1 MRAIVFL
8 LVGAFATP
16 GFAQGSGELSPNT
29 SEHLFSC
36 GAAFAMIAK
45 VYEEAGDAKKSAVYE
60 TKFDMLA
67 GRAEGFFEQSQRS
80 KSDAGAYM
88 QQHINSL
95 AGVAEKDGVLFVK
108 WVRTCDLRFPDPKS
122 IGPIIGILRKE
133 VP

>member
-16 GFAQGSGELSPNT
+16 GYGQGSGELSPNT

-60 TKFDMLA
+60 TKFDKMA
-67 GRAEGFFEQSQRS
+67 GQAEGFVEQSQRS

-88 QQHINSL
+88 QEHINSL
-95 AGVAEKDGVLFVK
+95 AGVAEKDGVIFVR
-108 WVRTCDLRFPDPKS
+108 WVRTCDLRFPDPNS